1 MTGPSCSVLLIW
13 RWTYNKPKKKDFL
26 FIYCT
31 VAASIFS
38 HINIYKPYILI
49 NIFSNTF
56 LLQRKSSQINKISF
70 SDNKKPDYGYNQIS
84 FISVAILT
92 GAENS
97 CFSGTFD
104 WARLQGKEMV
114 NIMTKTRWPKNCHK
128 I

>member
-1 MTGPSCSVLLIW
+1 MNLQQT
-13 RWTYNKPKKKDFL
+13 KKKRFFFSINVQL
-26 FIYCT
+26 QLQFSVI
-31 VAASIFS
+31 SIF
-38 HINIYKPYILI
+38 INILI
-49 NIFSNTF
+49 NIFFSNTF

-114 NIMTKTRWPKNCHK
+114 NIMTKTR
-128 I
+128 